1 MNLWKQGCIF
11 AGLFLCSLLLAG
23 AAPQKDQ
30 AGKVNMATLAQA
42 AEGDA
47 AKGKQVFQ
55 DNCAICHSAETDEMI
70 VGPGLKGLFKWP
82 PHKLSDGTEHKEHTV
97 EIIRKQVTEGG
108 GAMAPMGEVISAEQT
123 TDVVAYLKTL

>member
-1 MNLWKQGCIF
+1 
-11 AGLFLCSLLLAG
+11 
-23 AAPQKDQ
+23 
-30 AGKVNMATLAQA
+30 MATPAQA

-97 EIIRKQVTEGG
+97 EIIRKQIAEGG
-108 GAMAPMGEVISAEQT
+108 CAMSPMGEVRSAEQI
-123 TDVVAYLKTL
+123 TDVIAYLKTL

>member
-30 AGKVNMATLAQA
+30 AGKVNVATPAQA

-47 AKGKQVFQ
+47 AKGKQAFQ

-70 VGPGLKGLFKWP
+70 VGPGLKNLFKWP
-82 PHKLSDGTEHKEHTV
+82 PHKMSDGTEHKEHTV
-97 EIIRKQVTEGG
+97 EIISKQIKEGG
-108 GAMAPMGEVISAEQT
+108 GSMPPMGDALNAEQMN
-123 TDVVAYLKTL
+123 DLIAYLKTL